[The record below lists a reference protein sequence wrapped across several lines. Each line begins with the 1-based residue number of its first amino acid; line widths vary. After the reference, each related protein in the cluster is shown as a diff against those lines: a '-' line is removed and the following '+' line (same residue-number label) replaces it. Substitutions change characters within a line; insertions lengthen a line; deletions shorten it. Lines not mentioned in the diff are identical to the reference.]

1 MNNSIT
7 KNDIKTSELFDL
19 GKTIAEPLLKR
30 YEYPWEA
37 LGGIK
42 EFIEFIG
49 GALSPDDY
57 NMIGDNIWIHK
68 SVAIPPSVCLAGP
81 MIICSNTEVR
91 HGAFFRGNVIIGEG
105 AVAGNSC
112 EFKNS
117 IIFDNAQIP
126 HFNYIGDSIIGFKS
140 HMGASSITSNL
151 KSDKSL
157 VKVHLVNE
165 DIDTGIKK
173 FGAMVGDFVEV
184 GCGSILNPGTII
196 GKHSNIY
203 PLSSVRGC
211 VKSNSIYKSKDEI
224 VEKNNY

>member
-105 AVAGNSC
+105 AV
-112 EFKNS
+112 E
-117 IIFDNAQIP
+117 
-126 HFNYIGDSIIGFKS
+126 
-140 HMGASSITSNL
+140 
-151 KSDKSL
+151 
-157 VKVHLVNE
+157 
-165 DIDTGIKK
+165 
-173 FGAMVGDFVEV
+173 
-184 GCGSILNPGTII
+184 
-196 GKHSNIY
+196 
-203 PLSSVRGC
+203 
-211 VKSNSIYKSKDEI
+211 
-224 VEKNNY
+224 